1 MSMVA
6 AEVLYCTALQ
16 SETKAKA
23 RLLKKTK
30 SRSKTDAQKTVE
42 QGKEKKKKKEWVMCM
57 PNENDE
63 LCLLMLLKGLRS
75 EQSVQS

>member
-16 SETKAKA
+16 SETKARA
-23 RLLKKTK
+23 RLLKK
-30 SRSKTDAQKTVE
+30 QKAE
-42 QGKEKKKKKEWVMCM
+42 LKLMHRKQLNKEKGKKRKEWVMCM

-63 LCLLMLLKGLRS
+63 LCLFMLLKGLRS